1 MNLFVMLIP
10 KLLKHGVH
18 TNNYGKVYNMIA
30 KLTRK
35 NIDHAF
41 LKCFMLKKYLR
52 EKDRRLSKRITKMD
66 AIN

>member
-1 MNLFVMLIP
+1 MLIP

-41 LKCFMLKKYLR
+41 LKCFYVKEILARKR
-52 EKDRRLSKRITKMD
+52 SKIVKESY
-66 AIN
+66 

>member
-1 MNLFVMLIP
+1 MLIP

-35 NIDHAF
+35 NIYAF
-41 LKCFMLKKYLR
+41 LKCFYVKEILARKR
-52 EKDRRLSKRITKMD
+52 SKIVKGSY
-66 AIN
+66 